1 MIQRGTEFDAFIM
14 FFSQFLPLTRGW
26 GGVSATPE
34 TSAPGKMLRH
44 KLLLAESTGLQD
56 PFGSD
61 DLSDPVAL
69 NKFGS
74 LLLAGFGHVCLG
86 LYGML

>member
-1 MIQRGTEFDAFIM
+1 MIQRSTEFDAFIM
-14 FFSQFLPLTRGW
+14 FFSRFLPLARGW
-26 GGVSATPE
+26 GGVSASPE
-34 TSAPGKMLRH
+34 PPVPGKMQEH
-44 KLLLAESTGLQD
+44 ELLLAESTGLQD

-61 DLSDPVAL
+61 DFSDPVAV